1 MAAKLAKKDYDK
13 DGKVESSSDEYM
25 GAKDN
30 AIKKARG
37 MKNKSTKVKSNKAKK
52 KVMKESA
59 SISTADFVS
68 AVLSKNY
75 AVAHKYLQG
84 IIESKIEQ
92 RITTA
97 LEQSLF

>member
-1 MAAKLAKKDYDK
+1 MAAKQAKKDYDQ
-13 DGKVESSSDEYM
+13 DGEIESSTDEYM
-25 GAKDN
+25 GVKDR
-30 AIKKARG
+30 AIKKATG
-37 MKNKSTKVKSNKAKK
+37 TKAKKKVTGTKVKK
-52 KVMKESA
+52 KVMKESS